1 MNFLFGTEI
10 KLFYGACH
18 LIDCPR
24 STTGNALTYGQHGH
38 KYLSQQKLSLVLTL
52 PPPPRPLCTLHLR
65 ILVCSSFSFTFALNI
80 FHNGQESLLSKYW
93 IEIRWLLSLRVNS
106 QNTPYIGL
114 CDCSQQ
120 TELRQR
126 DTPRLFQSML
136 LKQHSPIKHK
146 QLVGQVVPTA
156 LKHKKL

>member
-1 MNFLFGTEI
+1 MSL
-10 KLFYGACH
+10 
-18 LIDCPR
+18 DR
-24 STTGNALTYGQHGH
+24 
-38 KYLSQQKLSLVLTL
+38 LSQIHNRKCSYIRATWTQVFVSTETFASFDPPLPPS
-52 PPPPRPLCTLHLR
+52 PPPPSRPLCTLHLR
-65 ILVCSSFSFTFALNI
+65 ILVCGSFSFTFALNI
-80 FHNGQESLLSKYW
+80 FHYGQESLWSKYW
-93 IEIRWLLSLRVNS
+93 IGIRWLLSLRVNS
-106 QNTPYIGL
+106 QNTPYVGL

>member
-1 MNFLFGTEI
+1 MSL
-10 KLFYGACH
+10 
-18 LIDCPR
+18 DR
-24 STTGNALTYGQHGH
+24 
-38 KYLSQQKLSLVLTL
+38 LSQIHNEKCSYIRATWTQVSISTETFASFD
-52 PPPPRPLCTLHLR
+52 PPPPHPRPLCTLHLR
-65 ILVCSSFSFTFALNI
+65 ILVCGSFSFTFALNI
-80 FHNGQESLLSKYW
+80 FHYGQESLWSKYW
-93 IEIRWLLSLRVNS
+93 IGIRWLLSLRVNS
-106 QNTPYIGL
+106 QNTPYVGL
-114 CDCSQQ
+114 CDCSQL

>member
-1 MNFLFGTEI
+1 MSL
-10 KLFYGACH
+10 
-18 LIDCPR
+18 DR
-24 STTGNALTYGQHGH
+24 
-38 KYLSQQKLSLVLTL
+38 LSQIHNEKCSYIRATWTQVSISTETFASFD
-52 PPPPRPLCTLHLR
+52 PPPHPRPLCTLHLR
-65 ILVCSSFSFTFALNI
+65 ILVCGSFSFTFALNI
-80 FHNGQESLLSKYW
+80 FHYGQESLWSKYW
-93 IEIRWLLSLRVNS
+93 IGIRWLLSLRVNS
-106 QNTPYIGL
+106 QNTPYVGL
-114 CDCSQQ
+114 CDCSQL